1 MSGIDAPVARVRWR
15 RWRLVPRAPVATA
28 AGGIAAREGV
38 AVRVETA
45 DGAAGVGESAP
56 LPGEGPDAAGVMARL
71 AAIAP
76 RLAGRS
82 PREARGLLAW
92 CDAGAPCAVVGLETA
107 LADLLARS
115 RGASLAAWLAAE
127 AGLPAPE
134 AAPVPVNA
142 LVAAADAEGAA
153 REAAGAVARGFATLK
168 LKVGRDMARDGE
180 RLRAVREAVGP
191 DAAIRIDANGAW
203 GEGEA
208 VEALAAHAVHGVAL
222 CEQPVAPGAD
232 AAARLARVRRASP
245 VPVAA
250 DESCAS
256 VADLRALVAA
266 GAVDAVVVKPL
277 RTGLVGALAMLAE
290 ARASGLC
297 GIVTTT
303 FDSGVGTALA
313 LQLAALAPE
322 PRPACGLATL
332 ELLEGDITVGCPV
345 PEGGAMAVP
354 DAPGLGVAL
363 DEAALERH
371 AVGPWA
377 EAVA

>member
-1 MSGIDAPVARVRWR
+1 MSGIARVRWR
-15 RWRLVPRAPVATA
+15 PWRIPLRAPVA
-28 AGGIAAREGV
+28 GIAVREGV

-56 LPGEGPDAAGVMARL
+56 LPGEGPDVAAVMARL

-76 RLAGRS
+76 RVAGRS
-82 PREARGLLAW
+82 PEEARALLAR
-92 CDAGAPCAVVGLETA
+92 CDADAPSADVGLETA
-107 LADLLARS
+107 LADLIARS

-127 AGLPAPE
+127 AGLPPPD

-142 LVAAADAEGAA
+142 LVVAADAEGAA

-168 LKVGRDMARDGE
+168 LKVGRDGE

-203 GEGEA
+203 GEAEA
-208 VEALAAHAVHGVAL
+208 VAALAAHAVHGVAL

-245 VPVAA
+245 VPMAA

-256 VADLRALVAA
+256 VADLRALAAA

-277 RTGLVGALAMLAE
+277 RTGLAGALALLAE
-290 ARASGLC
+290 ARAHGLPR
-297 GIVTTT
+297 ILTTT
-303 FDSGVGTALA
+303 FDSGIGTALA

-332 ELLEGDITVGCPV
+332 ELLEGDITTGCPA
-345 PEGGAMAVP
+345 PEGGTMAVP
-354 DAPGLGVAL
+354 DAPGLGVGI
-363 DEAALERH
+363 DEAALDRH
-371 AVGPWA
+371 AVAPWA

>member
-1 MSGIDAPVARVRWR
+1 MSVVARVRWR
-15 RWRLVPRAPVATA
+15 PWRIGLRAPVGTA

-45 DGAAGVGESAP
+45 DGAAGAGESAP
-56 LPGEGPDAAGVMARL
+56 PPGEGLDAGAVMARL

-76 RLAGRS
+76 RIAGR
-82 PREARGLLAW
+82 PPEEARILLAR
-92 CDAGAPCAVVGLETA
+92 CEAGAPSAVAGLETA

-115 RGASLAAWLAAE
+115 RGATLASWLAAE
-127 AGLPAPE
+127 AGLPPPE

-142 LVAAADAEGAA
+142 LVAAAEPEGAA

-168 LKVGRDMARDGE
+168 LKVGRDVARDGE

-191 DAAIRIDANGAW
+191 GAAIRIDANGAW
-203 GEGEA
+203 GEAEA
-208 VEALAAHAVHGVAL
+208 AEALAAHAVHGVAL

-250 DESCAS
+250 DESCATL
-256 VADLRALVAA
+256 ADLRALAAA

-277 RTGLVGALAMLAE
+277 RTGLAGALAMLAE
-290 ARASGLC
+290 GRGRGPSR
-297 GIVTTT
+297 IVTTT
-303 FDSGVGTALA
+303 FDSGLGTALA

-332 ELLEGDITVGCPV
+332 ELLAGDITSGCPA

-354 DAPGLGVAL
+354 AAPGLGVAL
-363 DEAALERH
+363 DGAALERH
-371 AVGPWA
+371 AVAPWA

>member
-1 MSGIDAPVARVRWR
+1 MSGIARVRWR
-15 RWRLVPRAPVATA
+15 PWRIPLRAPV
-28 AGGIAAREGV
+28 GGIAAREGV

-56 LPGEGPDAAGVMARL
+56 LPGEGPDVAAVMARL
-71 AAIAP
+71 ASIAP
-76 RLAGRS
+76 RIAGRS
-82 PREARGLLAW
+82 PDEARALLAR
-92 CDAGAPCAVVGLETA
+92 CDAGAPSADVGLETA
-107 LADLLARS
+107 LADLIARS
-115 RGASLAAWLAAE
+115 RGAPMAAWLAAD
-127 AGLPAPE
+127 AGLPPPD

-142 LVAAADAEGAA
+142 LVVAADAEGAA

-168 LKVGRDMARDGE
+168 LKVGRDLARDGE
-180 RLRAVREAVGP
+180 RLRAVRDAVGP
-191 DAAIRIDANGAW
+191 DVAIRIDANGAW
-203 GEGEA
+203 GEAEA
-208 VEALAAHAVHGVAL
+208 VAALAAHAVHGVAL

-250 DESCAS
+250 DESCAG
-256 VADLRALVAA
+256 VADLRALAAA

-277 RTGLVGALAMLAE
+277 RTGLAGALALLAE
-290 ARASGLC
+290 ARAHGLPR
-297 GIVTTT
+297 ILTTT
-303 FDSGVGTALA
+303 FDSGIGTALA

-332 ELLEGDITVGCPV
+332 ELLAGDITTGCPA

-354 DAPGLGVAL
+354 DAPGLGVGI
-363 DEAALERH
+363 DEAALDRH
-371 AVGPWA
+371 ALAPWA